1 MLSTWFPFVVG
12 IDVNLLFHFIS
23 PGVIFLVLHHNLL
36 HKIQVLLHKIQ
47 VLLHKIQVLLCIVV
61 FVLQSMCEACM
72 LHS

>member
-12 IDVNLLFHFIS
+12 IVVNLLFHFIS
-23 PGVIFLVLHHNLL
+23 PGIICLVSHHNLL

-47 VLLHKIQVLLCIVV
+47 VLLCIVL